1 MNSKIKSSMKKTIL
15 TLMTICF
22 IGSSGP
28 ANAVTVGEDAPD
40 FKTNDVNGAEFSLSA
55 QKGKIVVLEW
65 TNPQCPFVKKQYDSN
80 SMQALQKKYTEAGV
94 VWVSVNSS
102 AEGREG
108 YLASDSEAKK
118 LITDKQASSSFY
130 IRDSI
135 GDIGKSFRAT
145 TTPHM
150 FIIDKSGKVVYAG
163 AIDSIP
169 SANKDDVAKAE
180 NYVAVAL
187 DELLAGKEV
196 TKQNTTAYGCSVK
209 Y

>member
-1 MNSKIKSSMKKTIL
+1 MKKIIL
-15 TLMTICF
+15 TLMTVCF
-22 IGSSGP
+22 VGFSGH
-28 ANAVTVGEDAPD
+28 ANAVTIGEEVPD
-40 FKTNDVNGAEFSLSA
+40 FKINDINGAEFSLSA

-65 TNPQCPFVKKQYDSN
+65 TNPECPFVKKQYESN
-80 SMQALQKKYTEAGV
+80 NMQALQKKYTEAGV
-94 VWVSVNSS
+94 VWVSINSS

-108 YLASDSEAKK
+108 YLASDEVAKK
-118 LITDKQASSSFY
+118 LVEEKQASPSHY
-130 IRDSI
+130 IRDTL
-135 GDIGKSFRAT
+135 GEIGKSFRAT

-150 FIIDKSGKVVYAG
+150 FIIGKDGKVAYAG

-180 NYVAVAL
+180 NYVALAL

>member
-1 MNSKIKSSMKKTIL
+1 MKKTIL
-15 TLMTICF
+15 AFMSVCF
-22 IGSSGP
+22 IGFFGP

-40 FKTNDVNGAEFSLSA
+40 FQINDVNGKSFSLSA

-65 TNPQCPFVKKQYDSN
+65 TNPNCPFVKKQYDSN
-80 SMQALQKKYTEAGV
+80 NMQALQKKYTEAGV

-102 AEGREG
+102 AEGKEG
-108 YLASDSEAKK
+108 YLATDEEAKK
-118 LITDKQASSSFY
+118 LITEKQIASTNY
-130 IRDSI
+130 IRDTQ

-145 TTPHM
+145 TTPHI
-150 FIIDKSGKVVYAG
+150 FIIGKDGKVAYAG

-169 SANKDDVAKAE
+169 SADKADVEKAE
-180 NYVAVAL
+180 NYVALAL
-187 DELLAGKEV
+187 DELLAGKDV